1 MPAIS
6 HRVVGIVDVEQ
17 NPDFLLQLEAPF
29 GSKPGSLKFF
39 ITANITAEIQQLA
52 ADLKIEYERFQ
63 RKSRFAR
70 SSEAGREFTEA
81 TCGCLALRPWNSV
94 TP

>member
-6 HRVVGIVDVEQ
+6 HRVVGIVDVEE

-29 GSKPGSLKFF
+29 GTTPFDTSPNSLRFF
-39 ITANITAEIQQLA
+39 TSANVTAEIQQLA

-63 RKSRFAR
+63 RR
-70 SSEAGREFTEA
+70 SLVCS
-81 TCGCLALRPWNSV
+81 
-94 TP
+94 

>member
-29 GSKPGSLKFF
+29 RSAALDTSPSLKFF
-39 ITANITAEIQQLA
+39 TTAKITAEIQQLA
-52 ADLKIEYERFQ
+52 ADLKIEYERYQ
-63 RKSRFAR
+63 RQSLVC
-70 SSEAGREFTEA
+70 S
-81 TCGCLALRPWNSV
+81 
-94 TP
+94 

>member
-6 HRVVGIVDVEQ
+6 HRVVGVVDVEE

-29 GSKPGSLKFF
+29 GTTAFDTSPSGLRFF
-39 ITANITAEIQQLA
+39 TTARVTAEIQQLA

-63 RKSRFAR
+63 RHALVC
-70 SSEAGREFTEA
+70 SET
-81 TCGCLALRPWNSV
+81 
-94 TP
+94 